1 VSACLTQKRYYS
13 NQVKSP
19 DNQELNSD
27 FPDKNDRP
35 KKLSRSL
42 KLWFQRHKK
51 SIVSWSVPVG
61 VALTIGLV
69 AALIDE
75 GAKSPRER
83 FSRFLQSA
91 ETMAI
96 AGGIARYLMEAPDR
110 KQRKHYEA
118 WQVIDNA
125 AAAKVPTSYARVNA
139 LQDLNDDGVSLQGLD
154 VPGADLSG
162 IILKGANL
170 KGADLNG
177 VNLINA
183 NLEGA
188 NLCGVKLIN
197 AKLQGANLSGADLG
211 GADLR
216 LADLINANLSG
227 VNLGDAVLARAN
239 LSGVNLSDAVLTRAN
254 LEASDLRLAD
264 LSGADLRLA
273 NLAETVLIRTNLKRA
288 NLKRANLSGANL
300 NLTTLPDGSKYHSR
314 EQLTS
319 LTDTD

>member
-1 VSACLTQKRYYS
+1 
-13 NQVKSP
+13 VKSP

-27 FPDKNDRP
+27 FPDKNNRP
-35 KKLSRSL
+35 KKLSRNL
-42 KLWFQRHKK
+42 KLWFQRHRR
-51 SIVSWSVPVG
+51 SIFSWFVPAG

-69 AALIDE
+69 GVLIE
-75 GAKSPRER
+75 NER
-83 FSRFLQSA
+83 FSRFFQNA

-96 AGGIARYLMEAPDR
+96 AGGIARYFMEARDR
-110 KQRKHYEA
+110 KERKHYEA

-125 AAAKVPTSYARVNA
+125 AAAKVPTSYARVKA

-162 IILKGANL
+162 IVLKGANFT
-170 KGADLNG
+170 GADLSD

-211 GADLR
+211 GADLGG
-216 LADLINANLSG
+216 ADLINANLIG

-239 LSGVNLSDAVLTRAN
+239 ISGVKLRDAVLTRAN
-254 LEASDLRLAD
+254 LEESDLRLAD

-273 NLAETVLIRTNLKRA
+273 NLREAVLIRTNLERA

-300 NLTTLPDGSKYHSR
+300 DLATLPDGSTYHSR
-314 EQLTS
+314 EQLTRF
-319 LTDTD
+319 TDTD